1 MNEQNIVQIGEFPQL
16 DLETTSTNK
25 QLTKKIRQL
34 VLEGKYPPETRKEEE
49 MVRAFKASRLSI
61 TKFLKKNYG

>member
-1 MNEQNIVQIGEFPQL
+1 VNEPKIEQIGEFPQL
-16 DLETTSTNK
+16 DFETTSTNK
-25 QLTKKIRQL
+25 QLTKKIRQR
-34 VLEGKYPPETRKEEE
+34 VLAGKYPPETRKEEE